1 MFLLHSNVEKNWQRV
16 ELMYSVVYEYFKLT
30 KESDFRKRIV
40 NNGSIFPYSVSDYNN
55 MSKESSLVDMIIVWG
70 VVALESLINYALAEL
85 QDDFELAKKSIN
97 NPNGVLRDLSIS
109 PIPKSKLATKII
121 ALKRDP
127 AHIIIGLADE
137 LSSTRN
143 KIIHDK
149 PIDYERYDDDDEE
162 VITSYSNSET
172 EYLPSFRH
180 ENLNEFFTKCDEIK
194 NYITVGTVLECLEI
208 RDFKELLS

>member
-1 MFLLHSNVEKNWQRV
+1 
-16 ELMYSVVYEYFKLT
+16 MYSVVYEYFKLT

-40 NNGSIFPYSVSDYNN
+40 NNESIFPYSVSDYNN

-109 PIPKSKLATKII
+109 PIPKSKLATKIV

-127 AHIIIGLADE
+127 ADIIIGLADE

-149 PIDYERYDDDDEE
+149 PIDYEMYDDEE

-180 ENLNEFFTKCDEIK
+180 EDLNEFFNKCDEIK
-194 NYITVGTVLECLEI
+194 NYITVDNVLECLEI
-208 RDFKELLS
+208 RDFKELLR